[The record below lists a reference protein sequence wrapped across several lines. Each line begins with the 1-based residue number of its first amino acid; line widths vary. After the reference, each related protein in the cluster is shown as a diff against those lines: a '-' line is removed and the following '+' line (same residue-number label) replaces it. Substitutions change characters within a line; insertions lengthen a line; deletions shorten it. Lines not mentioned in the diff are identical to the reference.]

1 MIRLIL
7 INILFCHYL
16 YALDCQKRLFDISI
30 NKKLSIQ
37 ESLDEL
43 AKYCSFSIIVKDK
56 IAKEKLETLQNSVN
70 IHQMSLDEIFNF
82 LSKSMILAMI
92 LMVKF

>member
-7 INILFCHYL
+7 INILFFHYL

-30 NKKLSIQ
+30 NEKLSIQ

-43 AKYCSFSIIVKDK
+43 AKYCSLVLLLK
-56 IAKEKLETLQNSVN
+56 IKLLKKN
-70 IHQMSLDEIFNF
+70 
-82 LSKSMILAMI
+82 
-92 LMVKF
+92 

>member
-1 MIRLIL
+1 MIRLILIL

-30 NKKLSIQ
+30 NEKLSIQ

-43 AKYCSFSIIVKDK
+43 AKYCSFSIIVK
-56 IAKEKLETLQNSVN
+56 
-70 IHQMSLDEIFNF
+70 
-82 LSKSMILAMI
+82 
-92 LMVKF
+92 

>member
-30 NKKLSIQ
+30 NEKLSIQ

-56 IAKEKLETLQNSVN
+56 CRRKNKISIWKNKTSIKV
-70 IHQMSLDEIFNF
+70 EILFF
-82 LSKSMILAMI
+82 YKP
-92 LMVKF
+92 

>member
-30 NKKLSIQ
+30 NEKLSIQ

-43 AKYCSFSIIVKDK
+43 V
-56 IAKEKLETLQNSVN
+56 
-70 IHQMSLDEIFNF
+70 
-82 LSKSMILAMI
+82 
-92 LMVKF
+92 

>member
-30 NKKLSIQ
+30 NEKLSIQ

-43 AKYCSFSIIVKDK
+43 AKYCVGGK
-56 IAKEKLETLQNSVN
+56 IKCNHRK
-70 IHQMSLDEIFNF
+70 I
-82 LSKSMILAMI
+82 K
-92 LMVKF
+92 

>member
-30 NKKLSIQ
+30 NEKLSIQ

-56 IAKEKLETLQNSVN
+56 
-70 IHQMSLDEIFNF
+70 
-82 LSKSMILAMI
+82 
-92 LMVKF
+92 